1 MGNRLIE
8 FIYLEPVTENE
19 INALIKAL
27 KDTAT
32 GFDNMNSM
40 SLKIHCIFWN
50 SDQATDPYLQFVS
63 YPRNFP

>member
-8 FIYLEPVTENE
+8 AIYLEPVTENE
-19 INALIKAL
+19 INTLIKSI
-27 KDTAT
+27 KGYSKTVWQHEFHVPED
-32 GFDNMNSM
+32 
-40 SLKIHCIFWN
+40 IFWN